1 MRKRPHSRADPRV
14 ATAPLGRGARD
25 ADKFFWRRTTLQCL
39 RPLRFALA
47 DAAVALKSKTGAGG
61 QVKVQVVRV
70 PTADVVSAVTR
81 AAGKLRQGAPVARPK
96 CERHRGVG

>member
-1 MRKRPHSRADPRV
+1 M
-14 ATAPLGRGARD
+14 TAPRPPRAR
-25 ADKFFWRRTTLQCL
+25 ARREQ
-39 RPLRFALA
+39 
-47 DAAVALKSKTGAGG
+47 VALKSKTGAGG

-81 AAGKLRQGAPVARPK
+81 ASGNLRQGAPVARPT